1 MSTITSVRVG
11 ETGASEAPT
20 DDVAGSSMQ
29 ASAASTQ
36 PQTPAAD
43 VALMATNRPP
53 SPPPLQM
60 PAVASSSGSSSGSGS
75 GSQIPQIAS
84 ASGIPMVGSTSSS
97 TQRASGTPIVFG
109 GPKSPQL
116 HPARRLSTLIGSPGS
131 PAMRGR
137 LGTLSSPAMAPLSSP
152 SLQAMVAPSQQQPRK
167 RRRRGR
173 QTSEA
178 NAAEDTE
185 KEELQLKTADDYH
198 TLSAESISNLP
209 ISYFCGK
216 PTHGVPTRDVFT
228 TEVPRVVT
236 PVPEETAAEPAKKE
250 EDAVKKDDE
259 INPMAAQV
267 QDCGRRNQMGSTEN
281 VPLETVDESTN
292 TRLTNSMT
300 YVKKKATRKRWDKEE
315 TELFFQAL
323 RKFGTD
329 FQMIASMIPNRNR
342 YDIKN
347 KFRAEEKR
355 NGARITAE
363 ILQRPVVEAAADPG
377 PQTVEGNRPEPNGLV
392 ALSDVSAVVAAAAAD
407 VDRIDDYELGVPN

>member
-1 MSTITSVRVG
+1 
-11 ETGASEAPT
+11 
-20 DDVAGSSMQ
+20 
-29 ASAASTQ
+29 
-36 PQTPAAD
+36 
-43 VALMATNRPP
+43 
-53 SPPPLQM
+53 
-60 PAVASSSGSSSGSGS
+60 
-75 GSQIPQIAS
+75 
-84 ASGIPMVGSTSSS
+84 GIPMVGSTSSS

-178 NAAEDTE
+178 NAAEDTG

-216 PTHGVPTRDVFT
+216 PTHGVPTREFIERENEQIKRVHDGS
-228 TEVPRVVT
+228 PRAVT

-250 EDAVKKDDE
+250 EDAVKKDDG

-267 QDCGRRNQMGSTEN
+267 RIVDGKVVINTESLVVSRNQMGSTEN

-363 ILQRPVVEAAADPG
+363 ILQRPVVEA
-377 PQTVEGNRPEPNGLV
+377 
-392 ALSDVSAVVAAAAAD
+392 
-407 VDRIDDYELGVPN
+407 